1 MVIRLRTAFFIFLV
15 GAIVWFLYVERAI
28 LTPFI
33 LGAIFAYLFNPVVS
47 FFEHKIKIPRTIT
60 VFIIYAVIMFL
71 IIALG
76 ILLTR
81 RLLAES
87 FELGSFIRITLN
99 TAKEQINNL
108 PDFIRPT
115 VIDTLISLEKSKL
128 FSTSSLFFLF
138 PQAISRIVSFFIF
151 LVSGFYFLKEGRTIF
166 DRLLLFVPQ
175 DYRLDLEIL
184 FRKINAVLSS
194 YLREQL
200 FLVLFVSVALFVA
213 LSIFGVR
220 FALIMAIFSGFAEI
234 VPLIGPIVAGAVAML
249 VVFVTGNNNFSLQ
262 PSTAALVVAA
272 IYFVVRQFQDY
283 FVTPHVMGKIA
294 KLHPIVILF
303 AVLAGEHTAGILGL
317 ILAVPIAAIL
327 KIFLEFF
334 LEKVNN
340 RAAIKKS

>member
-1 MVIRLRTAFFIFLV
+1 
-15 GAIVWFLYVERAI
+15 
-28 LTPFI
+28 
-33 LGAIFAYLFNPVVS
+33 
-47 FFEHKIKIPRTIT
+47 
-60 VFIIYAVIMFL
+60 
-71 IIALG
+71 
-76 ILLTR
+76 
-81 RLLAES
+81 
-87 FELGSFIRITLN
+87 
-99 TAKEQINNL
+99 
-108 PDFIRPT
+108 
-115 VIDTLISLEKSKL
+115 
-128 FSTSSLFFLF
+128 
-138 PQAISRIVSFFIF
+138 
-151 LVSGFYFLKEGRTIF
+151 
-166 DRLLLFVPQ
+166 
-175 DYRLDLEIL
+175 
-184 FRKINAVLSS
+184 
-194 YLREQL
+194 
-200 FLVLFVSVALFVA
+200 VLFVSVALFVA